1 MIAMDFHMPHS
12 GETFYGKYY
21 VPGITDGVIILV
33 HGLGEHSGRYEE
45 HVIPALLGANLGV
58 ITYDQF
64 GHGKTTGK
72 RGHHPGFGELL
83 GCITEMIAKSEKIFG
98 EKKIFLYGHSMGGNV
113 VLNYGLHF
121 PNAVSGIIASS
132 PFLKLAFEP
141 PAWKLALGNWMRKIY
156 PSLTVSNEINP
167 NHLSHDNE
175 VVKAY
180 IADPL
185 NHDRVSPNY
194 SVLLMETGSWAIQNA
209 GRLKKPVL
217 IIHGTADQLTSYK
230 GSEAFAANNQE
241 MVKINLYPG
250 AYHELHNEPGKEE
263 VLKDVTNWLRKKL
276 HSQ

>member
-1 MIAMDFHMPHS
+1 MIAMDFHMPFS
-12 GETFYGKYY
+12 GETIYGKYY

-33 HGLGEHSGRYEE
+33 HGLGEHCGRYEE
-45 HVIPALLGANLGV
+45 LVIPALLGANLGV

-98 EKKIFLYGHSMGGNV
+98 EKRIFLYGHSMGGNV
-113 VLNYGLHF
+113 VLNYGLRF
-121 PNAVSGIIASS
+121 PNSVSGIVASS

-141 PAWKLALGNWMRKIY
+141 PAWKLAFGNWMRKIY

-167 NHLSHDNE
+167 SHLSHDAE

-194 SVLLMETGSWAIQNA
+194 SVLLIETGSWAIQNA

-241 MVKINLYPG
+241 MVNINLYPG
-250 AYHELHNEPGKEE
+250 AYHELHNEPGREE